1 MRTKSPSLLFSR
13 EFSTFEDTPVKEKR
27 HVLNFSGLTRY
38 FEYDISFTRC
48 QQVKPWRNWQGT
60 GTTTKI
66 KFLLW

>member
-1 MRTKSPSLLFSR
+1 MFP
-13 EFSTFEDTPVKEKR
+13 
-27 HVLNFSGLTRY
+27 NFSGLTRY

-66 KFLLW
+66 KFLLWQGNANKKNNNNHRVSVHYIFL